1 MRHIWFLCIAFSLV
15 ALSACSS
22 EETPVTGA
30 GDSTIANS
38 NAAADPLTGTWTG
51 NWGPTQDQRNPVT
64 VALKWD
70 GTNLSGTVNPGP
82 EAVAITKG
90 SFAPDTGMVMLEAF
104 GNSTGNGK
112 MIHYT
117 VEGKLVEG
125 TITGTWIDDDK
136 KGDFKITKG

>member
-22 EETPVTGA
+22 DDLSTGA
-30 GDSTIANS
+30 GGDATTATS
-38 NAAADPLTGTWTG
+38 NTTADPLTGTWTG
-51 NWGPTQDQRNPVT
+51 NWGPTADQRNPVT
-64 VALKWD
+64 LALKWD
-70 GTNLSGTVNPGP
+70 GTNLSGSVNPGP

-112 MIHYT
+112 MIHYKA
-117 VEGKLVEG
+117 EGKLVEG
-125 TITGTWIDDDK
+125 TITGTWMDDDK
-136 KGDFKITKG
+136 KGDFKITRG

>member
-22 EETPVTGA
+22 DDLSTGA
-30 GDSTIANS
+30 GGDATTATS
-38 NAAADPLTGTWTG
+38 NTTADPLTGTGTG
-51 NWGPTQDQRNPVT
+51 NWGSTQDQRTPLT
-64 VALKWD
+64 VALTWD

-90 SFAPDTGMVMLEAF
+90 SFAPDTGMVMLEAS

-117 VEGKLVEG
+117 AEGKLAEG
-125 TITGTWIDDDK
+125 TITGTWMDNDK
-136 KGDFKITKG
+136 KGDYKITKG